1 MVKTKKIFQP
11 DKRMDKAE
19 KEESRTHTDKSSLI
33 AQFIQENIINL
44 ETLNLTLEDI
54 KKLYEKAYQFYLAG
68 KYKEAKALFATLLA
82 FGQADFNFIY
92 GFATCCFMLKEYE
105 LAAESYLQ
113 SSLVEP
119 SNPLPYFY
127 AADCYLQQADL
138 ESARLAL
145 GMVIQ
150 RSVKIEY
157 QEIKNR
163 AQLTLDALTANYMAG
178 K

>member
-1 MVKTKKIFQP
+1 MSKLKKTSQFKTLS
-11 DKRMDKAE
+11 DKSE
-19 KEESRTHTDKSSLI
+19 KEESALDKGNLI
-33 AQFIQENIINL
+33 AQCIQKNVINL
-44 ETLNLTLEDI
+44 ETLNLAPEDI
-54 KKLYEKAYQFYLAG
+54 KKLYEKAYQFYSAG
-68 KYKEAKALFATLLA
+68 KYKEAKALFATVLA
-82 FGQADFNFIY
+82 FGQTDFNFIY
-92 GFATCCFMLKEYE
+92 GFATTCFMLKEYG

-119 SNPLPYFY
+119 ANPFPYFY

-150 RSVKIEY
+150 RSVTAEY
-157 QEIKNR
+157 QELKNR
-163 AQLTLDALTANYMAG
+163 AQLTLDALTASQTAE